1 MRNLSCPPLFRRAL
15 PAAALTTASALLLT
29 ACAASN
35 NSPTSSADKARAAV
49 PKAQRAA
56 GVLRIGSDLNYPPM
70 EFRGADG
77 RPDGLDPD
85 LADALGKVLGLRI
98 EIVDTPF
105 DKLIPD
111 LNAGRFD
118 VAMSAISDTPKRRN
132 ALGDDGIPTGAP
144 GVDFVDY
151 FIAGTSIIV
160 RKGNPKGIRTL
171 DDICGQTV
179 AVQRAT
185 TQDEIV
191 GRQVAAC
198 ARQGKSLQVRRFDDD
213 AQALAE
219 VAAGRA
225 VADFNDLPVAAY
237 AARTTDNGNR
247 FEVTGTQSQSS
258 PYGIAVNKSDT
269 ALRDALVKG
278 LDQLMRGGEYDLILA
293 KWDVSAGAA
302 QAAAINGGL

>member
-1 MRNLSCPPLFRRAL
+1 MRHLSCLFPHRRTL
-15 PAAALTTASALLLT
+15 PAALTTTSALLLT
-29 ACAASN
+29 ACAGTDA
-35 NSPTSSADKARAAV
+35 PKSAVDKVQAAV
-49 PKAQRAA
+49 PAAQRAA
-56 GVLRIGSDLNYPPM
+56 GVLRIGSDLNYPPVA
-70 EFRGADG
+70 FRGVGG

-85 LADALGKVLGLRI
+85 LAYALGKVLGLRV

-105 DKLIPD
+105 EKLIPGV
-111 LNAGRFD
+111 NAREFD
-118 VAMSAISDTPKRRN
+118 VAMSGISDTSKRRN
-132 ALGDDGIPTGAP
+132 ALGEDGIPTGGP

-160 RKGNPKGIRTL
+160 KKGNPKGIRTL
-171 DDICGQTV
+171 NDICGHTV
-179 AVQRAT
+179 AVQRGT

-198 ARQGKSLQVRRFDDD
+198 DRRGKPLQVRSFDDD
-213 AQALAE
+213 SQALAE

-237 AARTTDNGNR
+237 AARTTDDGNR
-247 FEVTGTQSQSS
+247 FEVTGMQTQSS
-258 PYGIAVNKSDT
+258 PYGIALNKSDT
-269 ALRDALVKG
+269 ALRDAVVKG
-278 LDQLMRGGEYDLILA
+278 LDQLMRSGEYDTILA